1 MSRRR
6 VEVETVGQ
14 FKALGNPLRQRLLS
28 ELTQPMSVADMA
40 ERLQVP
46 APRLYH
52 HVRVLQQHGFI
63 TEAGTRRVRSNDE
76 QLYARSAGTL
86 RFSGEAVATPE
97 FRSQL
102 RADVAAAVDQE
113 ASAFVDALMAWEKGQ
128 LAEDPPI
135 SVSRR
140 TARLTPAE
148 AREVS
153 ESLSEAVQAVLA
165 SREATKAQA
174 DVDVDADE
182 WVYVT
187 LFFPEA
193 GA

>member
-1 MSRRR
+1 MTPRR

-28 ELTQPMSVADMA
+28 ELTEPMSVGEMA
-40 ERLQVP
+40 QRLQVP

-63 TEAGTRRVRSNDE
+63 TDAGTRRVRSNDE
-76 QLYARSAGTL
+76 QLYARAAGTL

-113 ASAFVDALMAWEKGQ
+113 AGAFVDALMAWEKGQ
-128 LAEDPPI
+128 LGDDPPI
-135 SVSRR
+135 GVSRR
-140 TARLTPAE
+140 TARLTAAE
-148 AREVS
+148 AREVG
-153 ESLSEAVQAVLA
+153 EQLSQAVRGVLA
-165 SREATKAQA
+165 GRSEVDGEAESS
-174 DVDVDADE
+174 E

-187 LFFPEA
+187 LFFPEI
-193 GA
+193 GD